1 MKKDTTNQ
9 KLDANTVISDL
20 LVLVHCLNSGWVQ
33 GKNPYAWD
41 AVKNA
46 NTLLTGDR
54 HECGFDLNAR
64 MESFAANQK
73 RGG

>member
-1 MKKDTTNQ
+1 MKKQ
-9 KLDANTVISDL
+9 KIDPTPDAATVIADL

-33 GKNPYAWD
+33 GKNPYAWE

-64 MESFAANQK
+64 MESFAASQK